1 VTVSLAVTTA
11 QATGGSGSDTLIN
24 IENLIGSNYSDTLTA
39 GPGGSQL
46 QGGLGDD
53 LLIAGAGNDT
63 LRGGSGSDTVSYINA
78 SSGVTVSLAVTGP
91 QVTGGSGTD
100 TLANIENLIGSNYND
115 TLTAG
120 TGGSS
125 LQGGLGDDH
134 LIAGAGHDVLTGG
147 GGNDTFVFGSV
158 ASAQTSNPDLIAD
171 FTSGQDKIDVS
182 GIDATFQ
189 LGATPA
195 AHTIVVLA
203 YDAVHDRTEVDLYG
217 ASTGSPEAIIW
228 LTGDH
233 HGLTAGDFV
242 L

>member
-1 VTVSLAVTTA
+1 M
-11 QATGGSGSDTLIN
+11 
-24 IENLIGSNYSDTLTA
+24 
-39 GPGGSQL
+39 
-46 QGGLGDD
+46 
-53 LLIAGAGNDT
+53 LIAGAGNDT
-63 LRGGSGSDTVSYINA
+63 LRGGSGNDTASYANA
-78 SSGVTVSLAVTGP
+78 SSGVTVSLALATP

-120 TGGSS
+120 AGGSS

-134 LIAGAGHDVLTGG
+134 LVAGAGHDVLTGG
-147 GGNDTFVFGSV
+147 GGDDTFVFGSL
-158 ASAQTSNPDLIAD
+158 ASAQTTSPDLIAD
-171 FTSGQDKIDVS
+171 FTSGQDRIDVS
-182 GIDATFQ
+182 GIDPSFQ
-189 LGATPA
+189 LGASPA
-195 AHTIVVLA
+195 PHTIVVGA

-233 HGLTAGDFV
+233 HDLTAGDFV